1 MVAGPSIDTRPETPT
16 DPDPP
21 VLAVRDVRTYFDTP
35 AGQVKAV
42 DGVSFDLGRTD
53 ILAIVGES
61 GSGKSVT
68 ALSIMKLVSSPPGRY
83 ESGSAVMDGIDLMAL
98 GPRELAAVRGSK
110 LAMIFQNP
118 RASLNPSFTIR
129 TQIIET
135 IRRHDPGM
143 NGAEADRYMNTLLRN
158 VGFTDVERVGASYPH
173 QLSGGMCQR
182 IGLALAFAC
191 HPEVL
196 IADEPT
202 TALDV
207 VVQAR
212 ILHLLQRA
220 HSERELPIMLITHD
234 FGVVRALA
242 NRVIVMYAGKIQE
255 IGDVHEVVDDPQH
268 PYTRALVAAVPDPE
282 RMADRFLQI
291 CGQPPDLLN
300 LPHGCKFAD
309 RCDHVMPVCHAIEPE
324 MRPSPSGSRVR
335 CHLFPSPEGAA

>member
-1 MVAGPSIDTRPETPT
+1 MAEASIDKSHTTHADGE
-16 DPDPP
+16 PP

-35 AGQVKAV
+35 AGRVKAV
-42 DGVSFDLGRTD
+42 DGVSFDLGRND

-68 ALSIMKLVSSPPGRY
+68 ALSIMKLVSSPPGHY
-83 ESGSAVMDGIDLMAL
+83 ESGTAVMDGIDLMAL
-98 GPRELAAVRGSK
+98 SPRGLAAVRGSK

-129 TQIIET
+129 TQLLET
-135 IRRHDPGM
+135 VRRHDPGRDATD
-143 NGAEADRYMNTLLRN
+143 AERYVRSLLRS
-158 VGFTDVERVGASYPH
+158 VGFTDVERVEASYPH

-191 HPEVL
+191 RPEVL

-212 ILHLLQRA
+212 ILHLLQTA
-220 HSERELPIMLITHD
+220 HRERRLPIVLITHD

-242 NRVIVMYAGKIQE
+242 NRVIVMYAGRIQE
-255 IGDVHEVVDDPQH
+255 TGVVGQIIDDPQH

-282 RMADRFLQI
+282 RAADRFLQI
-291 CGQPPDLLN
+291 PGQPPDLLS
-300 LPHGCKFAD
+300 LPAGCKFAD
-309 RCDHVMPVCHAIEPE
+309 RCHHVMAICRAVEPD
-324 MRPSPSGSRVR
+324 MRTSPSGSSVR
-335 CHLFPSPEGAA
+335 CHLFPSVREEAA